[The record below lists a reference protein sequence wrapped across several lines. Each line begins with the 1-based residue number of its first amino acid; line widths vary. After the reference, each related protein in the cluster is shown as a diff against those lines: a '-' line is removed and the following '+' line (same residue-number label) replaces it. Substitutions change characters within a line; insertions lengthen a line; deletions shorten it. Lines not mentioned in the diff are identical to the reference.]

1 MQYITYLEAKDSH
14 KNIKK
19 GFVWDNIPQ
28 FAVITGENGSG
39 KSSLLQGIQ
48 EGRFLINHG
57 KNPQVI
63 IDLYKSFELQGQG
76 YNSTYA
82 DQIQQNEQELLN
94 KHLRSRQD
102 NADGVFMQ
110 MKNNARQY
118 PYLFPIVEKLSWE
131 DFIKKNFA
139 AFTQD
144 QIHFVN
150 NWRNQLDL
158 NVYRKHF
165 ERNEMDE
172 EKFYFSSE
180 EEIKNWIS
188 QLKDKNYTS
197 RKTIFDENALNSFFG
212 NYFIAETNLINT
224 VLKNKMKENTPIEPA
239 ELKQIIEEKL
249 GKNPI
254 DEVNELL
261 SKVSKYSLHMD
272 FNNNSNPQLIC
283 KTQDDI
289 SISTKDLSTGEQ
301 IIISLYMWR
310 YDKNP
315 LHSTIFLFDE
325 PDAHLNPKM
334 AQMLIDVLKNVIVK
348 EFGCQV
354 IMTTHTLSTVAYCED
369 DDLFYMEDGKIWDSS
384 RDEAIENLAQGIVT
398 ESFWENIDIL
408 LNSSKILF
416 VEGKT
421 DKKHLERFFSI
432 TSPASFKI
440 IDCKSADKMPF
451 YAKMIQTLGNDIANK
466 CLFLLDDDDKGR
478 EKQKEID
485 AMELKTMLVSQGQNK
500 EGENF
505 TIENC
510 YDPLLIEAHNKKHP
524 SCWDNNQKR
533 RFSQKK
539 FKIEEMQGIKKLVE
553 EIKKELKIL
562 K

>member
-57 KNPQVI
+57 KNPQAI

-82 DQIQQNEQELLN
+82 DQMQQNEQELLN

-118 PYLFPIVEKLSWE
+118 PPFLPIVERLSWE

-197 RKTIFDENALNSFFG
+197 RKTIFDESALNSFFG

-354 IMTTHTLSTVAYCED
+354 IMTTHTLSTVAQCDEGE
-369 DDLFYMEDGKIWDSS
+369 LFYMEDGKI
-384 RDEAIENLAQGIVT
+384 EEIEKIDCMEKLSGGVLI
-398 ESFWENIDIL
+398 EEMKNILEVVIE
-408 LNSSKILF
+408 SSKVVF
-416 VEGKT
+416 VEGES
-421 DKKHLERFFSI
+421 DKLHIEKFFQI
-432 TSPASFKI
+432 TNCTNPPFRVFDS
-440 IDCKSADKMPF
+440 KSATKMQH
-451 YAKMIQTLGNDIANK
+451 YAKAISTLKPTLGNK
-466 CLFLLDDDDKGR
+466 CLFLCDDDGEGR
-478 EKQKEID
+478 KAETQVKQYNI
-485 AMELKTMLVSQGQNK
+485 KTMLVSQGQK
-500 EGENF
+500 HAGGNF

-510 YDPLLIEAHNKKHP
+510 YDNSLIKA
-524 SCWDNNQKR
+524 CNQNQTSSWSSKTKIQFAQQN
-533 RFSQKK
+533 FSRND
-539 FKIEEMQGIKKLVE
+539 MRGIQILVD
-553 EIKKELKIL
+553 EIKKYLQ
-562 K
+562 